1 MLSQIEGFLS
11 SSWLNNKYFTAH
23 VHHIFL
29 IHSSADGRLGCFH
42 ILAIVN
48 NAVGNMGVQITL
60 FSEFV
65 YLFLDVLGLCCCMRA
80 LSSCGEWQALSS
92 CHVRGQ

>member
-1 MLSQIEGFLS
+1 MLSQIEGFPS

-23 VHHIFL
+23 MHHIFL
-29 IHSSADGRLGCFH
+29 IHSSADGHLGCFH

-48 NAVGNMGVQITL
+48 NAVRNMGVQITV

-65 YLFLDVLGLCCCMRA
+65 YLFIFGCARSLLL
-80 LSSCGEWQALSS
+80 
-92 CHVRGQ
+92 HVGFLQLW